1 MAKSIIPQSII
12 EERVEAQRLRRGSS
26 LLGSLDALSTKS
38 KRRTAFRV
46 LRAQLASPNPL
57 ATITLCRR
65 GLGQFGAKTWA
76 NGRPRRLSDP
86 ADKGTWIAE
95 ASLNAIIAALRDAEV
110 SLRRVRP

>member
-1 MAKSIIPQSII
+1 MS
-12 EERVEAQRLRRGSS
+12 AQPSPLRT
-26 LLGSLDALSTKS
+26 LDALSTKA
-38 KRRTAFRV
+38 KRRAAFRE
-46 LRAQLASPNPL
+46 LRSQLASVDPL
-57 ATITLCRR
+57 ATIEMCRH

-95 ASLNAIIAALRDAEV
+95 ASLNAIVAALRDAEV